1 MKIYFILIIFFCI
14 LTFAQ
19 AFGTCYCTDGYIF
32 TPCPNQ
38 AQCYHFCREDHIAM
52 SKFVPSKNTLRI

>member
-1 MKIYFILIIFFCI
+1 MKIYFILTIFSCI

-19 AFGTCYCTDGYIF
+19 ALGTCYCTDGYIF

-38 AQCYHFCREDHIAM
+38 IQCYHFCSDNHIAM
-52 SKFVPSKNTLRI
+52 SKFVSQ